1 MSKDEIFRAALALS
15 EDARAELAGQLLES
29 LDEGDED
36 LDQEEIE
43 RLWALEAE
51 DRIAAYDRGEIEAI
65 PVEEFL
71 ASLKNRGRNAT

>member
-29 LDEGDED
+29 LDDSD
-36 LDQEEIE
+36 QDQEEIE

-51 DRIAAYDRGEIEAI
+51 DRIAAYERGEIEAI

-71 ASLKNRGRNAT
+71 ASLKHRGRNAT

>member
-15 EDARAELAGQLLES
+15 EDARAELAGQLLDS
-29 LDEGDED
+29 LDESDED
-36 LDQEEIE
+36 EEEIE

-51 DRIAAYDRGEIEAI
+51 DRIAAYERGEIEAI

-71 ASLKNRGRNAT
+71 ASVKSRGRNAT

>member
-15 EDARAELAGQLLES
+15 ENARAELAGQLLGS
-29 LDEGDED
+29 LDDSDQD

-51 DRIAAYDRGEIEAI
+51 DRIAAYERGEIEAI
-65 PVEEFL
+65 PGEEVL
-71 ASLKNRGRNAT
+71 ASLKRRGRNAL

>member
-1 MSKDEIFRAALALS
+1 MSKDEIFRAALSLS

-29 LDEGDED
+29 LDESDED
-36 LDQEEIE
+36 EEEIE

-51 DRIAAYDRGEIEAI
+51 DRIAAYERGEIEAI

-71 ASLKNRGRNAT
+71 ASLKSRGRNAT

>member
-15 EDARAELAGQLLES
+15 ENARAELATQLLES
-29 LDEGDED
+29 LDDSDED

-43 RLWALEAE
+43 RLWVLEAE
-51 DRIAAYDRGEIEAI
+51 DRIVAYERGEIEAI

>member
-29 LDEGDED
+29 LDDGDED
-36 LDQEEIE
+36 LDEEEIE
-43 RLWALEAE
+43 RLWVLEAE
-51 DRIAAYDRGEIEAI
+51 DRIAAYDRGEMEAI

-71 ASLKNRGRNAT
+71 ASLKNSGRNAT

>member
-15 EDARAELAGQLLES
+15 EDARAELAGQLIES
-29 LDEGDED
+29 LDESDQD

-51 DRIAAYDRGEIEAI
+51 DRIAAYERGEIEAI
-65 PVEEFL
+65 PVEEVL
-71 ASLKNRGRNAT
+71 ASLKSRGRNAT

>member
-29 LDEGDED
+29 LDDSDQDDE
-36 LDQEEIE
+36 EAIE

-51 DRIAAYDRGEIEAI
+51 DRIAAYERGEIAAI
-65 PVEEFL
+65 PVEEVL
-71 ASLKNRGRNAT
+71 ASLKRRGRNAL

>member
-15 EDARAELAGQLLES
+15 DDARAELAGQLLES
-29 LDEGDED
+29 LDDSDED

-43 RLWALEAE
+43 RLWALEAQ
-51 DRIAAYDRGEIEAI
+51 DRIAAYERGEIEAV

-71 ASLKNRGRNAT
+71 ASLKQRGRNAR

>member
-29 LDEGDED
+29 LDDSDQD
-36 LDQEEIE
+36 LDHEEIE

-51 DRIAAYDRGEIEAI
+51 DRIAAYERGEIEAI
-65 PVEEFL
+65 PVEEVL
-71 ASLKNRGRNAT
+71 ASLKHRGRNAT